1 MPTGSSAEYVV
12 HRVVAR
18 PPTTVAQQVKPQQ
31 RPVLFCS
38 ICLDSARDVAVT
50 PCGHVFCYMCHMQ
63 CAERRSMYRCA
74 VCRAEVRV
82 SQVRTRMP
90 VLNAMITEAIAY
102 AERNNVA
109 MLSDVRAMLPCVM
122 AMMATVQQQVGV
134 EKVGVVRLMQDLLS
148 HILDHIKE

>member
-18 PPTTVAQQVKPQQ
+18 PPTVAQQVKPQQ
-31 RPVLFCS
+31 RPVLFQCS

-50 PCGHVFCYMCHMQ
+50 PCGHVFCYQCHMQ